1 LSVDNRTRFRL
12 AGVGFGAAAAIWGAV
27 QGDWWFALIFA
38 VATVFTGIT
47 VVYEWRRSQGR

>member
-1 LSVDNRTRFRL
+1 MDNRTRFRL
-12 AGVGFGAAAAIWGAV
+12 AGVGFGAVATIWGVA

-38 VATVFTGIT
+38 VATVFTAIS